1 MRNQILPV
9 LEDIRHRRTEDA
21 CTLAFGQ
28 SVAIPLMR
36 LGPVFL
42 PITDADSPAAD
53 GSIFLITDSRSTDLE
68 LPTQS
73 ALHGV
78 KLPLCVNNSFALN
91 QNCFLGVPT
100 PPISHENTR

>member
-1 MRNQILPV
+1 MNR
-9 LEDIRHRRTEDA
+9 ER
-21 CTLAFGQ
+21 
-28 SVAIPLMR
+28 
-36 LGPVFL
+36 L

-78 KLPLCVNNSFALN
+78 KLLSSRFWGANPTN
-91 QNCFLGVPT
+91 QP
-100 PPISHENTR
+100 

>member
-1 MRNQILPV
+1 V
-9 LEDIRHRRTEDA
+9 
-21 CTLAFGQ
+21 
-28 SVAIPLMR
+28 SVDGAARSLNR
-36 LGPVFL
+36 ERL

-53 GSIFLITDSRSTDLE
+53 GSIFLITDGRSTDLE

-91 QNCFLGVPT
+91 QNCFHLDFGVPT
-100 PPISHENTR
+100 PPINHENIR